1 MSIIIAYIGKK
12 GCVMASD
19 KRKIAYFGNKNER
32 EELEAELYSG
42 NIRNDEELYK
52 EAAKR
57 DLTLKITDDTHKIK
71 KIGTAVMGEVSTKT
85 TMEVKRKRIYGTTN
99 GYQIIELVGSTLTSK
114 DKGASGIIIF
124 GNKIAKSIANP
135 LVKERWKSNISLKYM
150 GDIFEEIIKE
160 IADKTPSV
168 GREVDVLI
176 GKDDSLTPTTAQ
188 EYLDKTEDRDK
199 RLLEKYRNQLTEE
212 LTKANESMEITSR
225 LINEGNIGHISNING
240 KILNIVLENN
250 VEAYDTNWKLL
261 SKPNE
266 EVIMLLDKD
275 NDGKIIGEDDVS
287 NFVSID
293 DKVIIKDG
301 NLCIEKNNISL
312 NCNIVL
318 CNTK

>member
-19 KRKIAYFGNKNER
+19 KRRIAYFGNKNER
-32 EELEAELYSG
+32 EELESKLYSG

-99 GYQIIELVGSTLTSK
+99 GYQIIELVGSTLKSK

-168 GREVDVLI
+168 GKEVDVLI

-212 LTKANESMEITSR
+212 LDKANESMEITSK
-225 LINEGNIGHISNING
+225 LINEGNIGRISNING
-240 KILNIVLENN
+240 KILNVVLENN

-266 EVIMLLDKD
+266 EVIMLLNKD
-275 NDGKIIGEDDVS
+275 NDGNIIDEDNVS